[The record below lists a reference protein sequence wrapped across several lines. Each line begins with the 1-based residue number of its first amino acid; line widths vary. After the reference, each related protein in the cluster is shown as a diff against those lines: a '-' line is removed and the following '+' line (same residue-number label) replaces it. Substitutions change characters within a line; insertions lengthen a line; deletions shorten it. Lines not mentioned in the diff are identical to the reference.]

1 MLKLILPILILA
13 SFFSCTSEAEPNSSD
28 DSDTAKE
35 TRSNVGTEDL
45 LAKHWVFK
53 QRVSPDGE
61 KRIEYGDESSQRIIH
76 FEVGGFFKIY
86 DSITDQRILDK
97 GVSRIEQLASG
108 NWELKKGGEQ
118 LRLNYRNNDNV
129 DVEEYNISTLTNTE
143 LITVSPTKGTN
154 TYVSK

>member
-1 MLKLILPILILA
+1 MLRLILSILLFA
-13 SFFSCTSEAEPNSSD
+13 SFFSCTSEAESNLSNDTSSD
-28 DSDTAKE
+28 TESK
-35 TRSNVGTEDL
+35 SNVGSEDL

-53 QRVSPDGE
+53 DRVSPDGE

-76 FEVGGFFKIY
+76 FEEGGFFKIY

-108 NWELKKGGEQ
+108 NWDLKKGGKQ

-143 LITVSPTKGTN
+143 LITESPTKGTN